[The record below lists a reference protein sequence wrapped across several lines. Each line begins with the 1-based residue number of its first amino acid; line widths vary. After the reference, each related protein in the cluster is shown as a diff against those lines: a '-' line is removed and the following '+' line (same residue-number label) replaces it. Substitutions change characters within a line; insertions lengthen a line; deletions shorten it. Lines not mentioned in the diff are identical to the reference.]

1 MEKRTSNTE
10 LKLKVKPD
18 ICWKTPVK
26 HKLGENLMKNL
37 GVAAALVLCAVTLK
51 GGALPG
57 ATGAV
62 DAVLAAAT
70 DESLLDDHLGKLSFV
85 SSLFPEATL
94 VFGEKQDNELI
105 LPVSGGTVVH
115 VWSSSEPYMSW
126 RTSSRQVLAAGVGTV
141 MGVYHGED
149 EERLIHIMGEN
160 GLSCLYG
167 NLQDAQVSA
176 GESVSPGDVLGT
188 LLEERDCVFEVRQD
202 GVSVDPAKY
211 LGNVL

>member
-26 HKLGENLMKNL
+26 RQLGENLMKNL
-37 GVAAALVLCAVTLK
+37 GVAAALVLCAVALK

-126 RTSSRQVLAAGVGTV
+126 RTSSRQVLAAGAGTV

-167 NLQDAQVSA
+167 NLQDTQVSA
-176 GESVSPGDVLGT
+176 GESVNPGDVLGT

-202 GVSVDPAKY
+202 GVSVDPAEY